1 MKRFWQSVAV
11 MFIAADAVLLLLF
24 GRRWVRFTR
33 FGSEGSAYVRVMDW
47 FLAWP
52 DWLLRL
58 AGLAEAAVAL
68 KLFARWQPDEEQG
81 ASPG

>member
-1 MKRFWQSVAV
+1 MRQLWHSALV
-11 MFIAADAVLLLLF
+11 MFLIADAVLLLLF

-33 FGSEGSAYVRVMDW
+33 FGREGSAYVRIMDW

-58 AGLAEAAVAL
+58 AGLAEGAVAL
-68 KLFARWQPDEEQG
+68 KLFARWQPGEG
-81 ASPG
+81 

>member
-1 MKRFWQSVAV
+1 MRQMWRSALV
-11 MFIAADAVLLLLF
+11 MFLIADAVLLLLF

-33 FGSEGSAYVRVMDW
+33 FGPEESAYVGVMDW

-52 DWLLRL
+52 DWLLRI

-68 KLFARWQPDEEQG
+68 TLFARWRPDDEPAAAG
-81 ASPG
+81 G